1 MSHLFNFSFTF
12 DHIDMR
18 INIIQCEPVANAK
31 RSINPHP
38 IHKRSQ
44 LEKKRNKEES
54 KFKMVLLL
62 RILLN

>member
-54 KFKMVLLL
+54 K
-62 RILLN
+62 